1 MLGIRGILLLNL
13 YKNGLN
19 TMFINTSFVFT
30 DNVKQGIKGDF
41 CPFKEVDGVTAV
53 YFSFSTTE
61 YINSDLGAVIS
72 FDGLNINKWMA
83 DWRYKEF
90 WCCPAFGKGETESI
104 PNNTQCLLY
113 INRDGKYGVILPLV
127 SEVYKCTLEGAADG
141 RVEAKLY
148 SWCEG
153 LKDINALALV
163 MAEGDNPYELVNRC
177 VRVALKLLDNGC
189 KPREERA
196 FPEIFK
202 YLGWC
207 SWDAF
212 QIRVDEKSLVDKC
225 EEFKEKEIPVRWAI
239 IDDMWGDVRDFWG
252 AKYDSRQEMFKLMHS
267 SKLYSFKADPKRF
280 PNGLEGCIHKINEY
294 GIKVGMWHPTT
305 GYWMGVDPEGEIYRD
320 MKDALIKTESGMYL
334 PSYEFDK
341 SYKFYSAYHRYLQ
354 KCGAEFIKLDNQS
367 MTRRFYKGL
376 APVGQA
382 ARQFHNAMEKSAKEY
397 FDGKM
402 INCMGM
408 ASEDMWNRSDSP
420 VSRCSDDFIPEDR
433 EWFAKHITQ
442 CAYNTFIQGELYY
455 PDWDMWWT
463 DDGQAEKNSLLRAVS
478 GGPIYV
484 SDTLDR
490 SRKEIIEPL
499 CLSDGEI
506 LMCDRPAVPTRDCLL
521 ENPIESKKVFKIQNI
536 ANSSGILALFNLNGE
551 NGKVKGTVS
560 PEDVEGLCGD
570 EFAIY
575 EYFSKAF
582 CLVKRHE
589 KINVELSSNDDL
601 RLYIIVPLK
610 NGNGFIGEINKFI
623 SPKTAKLHGDGSVTV
638 CESGT
643 YAFVENGE
651 LVLKKLE
658 NGRI

>member
-1 MLGIRGILLLNL
+1 
-13 YKNGLN
+13 
-19 TMFINTSFVFT
+19 MFINTSSVFT
-30 DNVKQGIKGDF
+30 DNEKQGAKGDF

-53 YFSFSTTE
+53 YFSISTTE
-61 YINSDLGAVIS
+61 HINSNLGAVIS
-72 FDGLNINKWMA
+72 LDGLNIDKWMA

-104 PNNTQCLLY
+104 PDNTQCLLY
-113 INRDGKYGVILPLV
+113 INRDGKYGVILPVV
-127 SEVYKCTLEGAADG
+127 SEIYKCTLEGAEDG

-153 LKDINALALV
+153 LKDIDALAFV
-163 MAEGDNPYELVNRC
+163 TAEGDNPYELVNRC
-177 VRVALKLLDNGC
+177 VRVALKLLGNVC
-189 KPREERA
+189 KPRGERA

-225 EEFKEKEIPVRWAI
+225 EEFKEKQIPVRWAI
-239 IDDMWGDVRDFWG
+239 IDDMWGEVRDFWG
-252 AKYDSRQEMFKLMHS
+252 ARYGSRQEMFKLMHS
-267 SKLYSFKADPKRF
+267 SRLYSFKADPKRF

-305 GYWMGVDPEGEIYRD
+305 GYWMGVDPEGEIYREY
-320 MKDALIKTESGMYL
+320 KDIFIKTEDGRYV
-334 PSYEFDK
+334 PSYEKEK

-382 ARQFHNAMEKSAKEY
+382 AREFHDAMEQSAKEY
-397 FDGKM
+397 FDGVM

-442 CAYNTFIQGELYY
+442 CAYNTFIQGEFYY
-455 PDWDMWWT
+455 PDWDMWWS
-463 DDGQAEKNSLLRAVS
+463 DDGQAGKNSLLRAVS
-478 GGPIYV
+478 GGLIYV

-490 SRKEIIEPL
+490 SRKEIIDPL
-499 CLSDGEI
+499 CLKDGKI

-521 ENPIESKKVFKIQNI
+521 ENPVENGKVFKIQNI
-536 ANSSGILALFNLNGE
+536 ANQSGVLVLFNLDAE
-551 NGKVKGTVS
+551 NGSVEGTVS
-560 PEDVEGLCGD
+560 PKDIEGLCGD

-575 EYFSKAF
+575 EYFSRT
-582 CLVKRHE
+582 LQIVKGHE
-589 KINVELSSNDDL
+589 KIDVKLESNDDY

-610 NGNGFIGEINKFI
+610 NGKGVIGKIDKYI
-623 SPKTAKLHGDGSVTV
+623 SPKTVEFRDDGSIVLL
-638 CESGT
+638 ESGI
-643 YAFVENGE
+643 YAFVEDNE
-651 LVLKKLE
+651 LVLRTGEQKDSIYFTQE
-658 NGRI
+658 AVY